1 MQARIGLEALGLSPH
16 TVPPG
21 EYEVGVLIPNALV
34 GSKLSSLLKELGTWN
49 KIVRGF
55 QEVAGEE
62 EREVTVAG
70 LATGSYEIYLPLGV
84 MAAGYL
90 ALTIDKILEWY
101 LKILEIR
108 KRRQELRELGAPVSE
123 FAAIQK
129 YEKELIESGILTL
142 AKEIVKKGHPK
153 LEAHRRQEL
162 ETHLTVS
169 IRQIA
174 RFVDKGGTAE
184 VDSTPPENPEEPTVV
199 SADATPEDQADHEHL
214 VEEYKKLQSQF
225 TKVNEI
231 LKSGHALRLLPARSE
246 PILQI
251 EADLEDEEEVL
262 EGPREKPVKK
272 KPEKPS

>member
-142 AKEIVKKGHPK
+142 AKEIV
-153 LEAHRRQEL
+153 
-162 ETHLTVS
+162 
-169 IRQIA
+169 
-174 RFVDKGGTAE
+174 
-184 VDSTPPENPEEPTVV
+184 
-199 SADATPEDQADHEHL
+199 
-214 VEEYKKLQSQF
+214 
-225 TKVNEI
+225 
-231 LKSGHALRLLPARSE
+231 
-246 PILQI
+246 
-251 EADLEDEEEVL
+251 
-262 EGPREKPVKK
+262 
-272 KPEKPS
+272 